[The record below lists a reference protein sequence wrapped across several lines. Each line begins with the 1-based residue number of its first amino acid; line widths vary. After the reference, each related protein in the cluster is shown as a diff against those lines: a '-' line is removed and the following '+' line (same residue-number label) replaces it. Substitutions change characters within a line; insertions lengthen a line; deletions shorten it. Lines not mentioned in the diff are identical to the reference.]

1 MADRERGDFDTIDP
15 DIAEQDR
22 RGFDSTEPGGTVQD
36 SRELSWYAISVKPA
50 CAR

>member
-1 MADRERGDFDTIDP
+1 MADRERGDFDTTDP
-15 DIAEQDR
+15 DSAERDPR
-22 RGFDSTEPGGTVQD
+22 YFDSIEPGGTVQD